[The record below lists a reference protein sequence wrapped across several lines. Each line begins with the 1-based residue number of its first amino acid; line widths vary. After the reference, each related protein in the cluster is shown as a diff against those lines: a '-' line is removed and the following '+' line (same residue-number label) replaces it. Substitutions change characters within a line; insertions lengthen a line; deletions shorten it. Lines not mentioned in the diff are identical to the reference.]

1 MEILETRNLTV
12 GYAGRIVL
20 RDLDLSLGAGELT
33 VLIGANG
40 SGKSTLLRTL
50 SGAQPALAGEVI
62 VDGRAVKN
70 MRPSELAR
78 RMALV
83 LTDRRG
89 GGGLTLSELVAIGR
103 HPYSGFFGRLSAD
116 DRRAVADAIAAV
128 GLSHMAQSYVAAM
141 SDGERQKAMIARA
154 IAQDTPLIVLDEPTA
169 FLDVSSRFEVMELLR
184 RQCKAGK
191 TILLSSH
198 DIAPSLE
205 VADRVWAVA
214 DGCVAAGTAE
224 ELIASGTLDRVY
236 QGVEFD
242 SVRGDYVAVST
253 RSSENHLVTGNDIHS
268 GGKSIDRG

>member
-1 MEILETRNLTV
+1 MLETRNLTV
-12 GYAGRIVL
+12 GYAGRVVL
-20 RDLDLSLGAGELT
+20 RDLDLSLGEGELT

-62 VDGRAVKN
+62 VNGRAVKD

-128 GLSHMAQSYVAAM
+128 GLSHMARSYVAAM

-154 IAQDTPLIVLDEPTA
+154 IAQDTQLIVLDEPTA
-169 FLDVSSRFEVMELLR
+169 FLDVSSRFEVMELLW
-184 RQCKAGK
+184 RQCQAGK

-198 DIAPSLE
+198 DTAPSLE

-214 DGCVAAGTAE
+214 EGCVTAGTAE

-236 QGVEFD
+236 RGVEFD
-242 SVRGDYVAVST
+242 SARGDFVAVSP
-253 RSSENHLVTGNDIHS
+253 RSSEDHLVPGNDIHS
-268 GGKSIDRG
+268 GGEPVDRG